1 MRACNTQIGKTEF
14 SSKHDGKIK
23 QDDSGIEE
31 TAENMTAF
39 SRYMKD
45 AIFLIPTPQVLEKIV
60 TGLED
65 LYMNDLE
72 GLDMQG

>member
-1 MRACNTQIGKTEF
+1 
-14 SSKHDGKIK
+14 
-23 QDDSGIEE
+23 
-31 TAENMTAF
+31 MTAF